1 MHICWY
7 SREWNFLS
15 RRSVSNA
22 QPPHVGYQ
30 KQIVPCWTI
39 MCIESF
45 FGIPLKKAVYGLGL
59 FKLILTLV
67 FAIIS
72 IVEQSQEV
80 CKDDETKKPIQ
91 CVGPMVQKVFFY
103 FVFPEKLQTLS
114 QCLKF
119 SSRFSSTFFSR
130 WLAPSALSTGQ
141 RGEAVAS
148 SSPGSASSSSATSSI
163 SMFSSRQI
171 GQKLM

>member
-59 FKLILTLV
+59 FKLLLTLV

-72 IVEQSQEV
+72 LVEQSQEV

-91 CVGPMVQKVFFY
+91 CVGPLVQKVFFH

-141 RGEAVAS
+141 RGEAVAC
-148 SSPGSASSSSATSSI
+148 SSPGSALSSSATSSI